1 MKTGDSFRIDTLR
14 MLNAALHNR
23 EIEKRGVGK
32 NAELSDGDVIEV
44 LSREAKKRKE
54 AAEAF
59 RKGSRQDLVDKE
71 LRELAIITAYL
82 PAQLSEKELRVIVQ
96 KAIGEIGV
104 TDAKDFGR
112 VMGRLAK
119 ELKGRADGATLA
131 ALVKERLSTLDS

>member
-59 RKGSRQDLVDKE
+59 RKGSRQDLVYKE
-71 LRELAIITAYL
+71 F
-82 PAQLSEKELRVIVQ
+82 P
-96 KAIGEIGV
+96 
-104 TDAKDFGR
+104 
-112 VMGRLAK
+112 
-119 ELKGRADGATLA
+119 
-131 ALVKERLSTLDS
+131 